1 MNYANLF
8 VLPKNCM
15 VEHPEPVEC
24 PANNRGY
31 KSGER
36 QQARLKSDGI
46 SHLIDTY
53 DYSRPHVDAQVQPKQ
68 KLYFTQNRE

>member
-1 MNYANLF
+1 MNYANVF

-15 VEHPEPVEC
+15 VEPPEPVEYL
-24 PANNRGY
+24 ANNRGR

-53 DYSRPHVDAQVQPKQ
+53 DNSRPHVDAQVQPKQ
-68 KLYFTQNRE
+68 KLYFTRNRE